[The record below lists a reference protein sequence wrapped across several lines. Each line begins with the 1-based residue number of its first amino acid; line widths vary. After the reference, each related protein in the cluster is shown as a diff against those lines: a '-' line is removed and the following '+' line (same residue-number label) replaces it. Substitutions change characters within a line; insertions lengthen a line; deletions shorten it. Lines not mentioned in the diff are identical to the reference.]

1 MAQDTTEKASQ
12 RCLANGGQAWT
23 DPKISKHE
31 TGWRYIVRNFTP
43 AWFSANMGTG
53 IASILLNTLPYNGK
67 WLYWISVVLFAFN
80 VLLFLIFLFITAL
93 RYLMYP
99 DIFPVMVTHPAQSM
113 FLGTFPMG
121 LATIINMFCFVCVPA
136 WGVWASYF
144 AWGLWITDAVCSVL
158 TCFVL
163 PFIMMT
169 RKSDIA
175 LSSMGAAWLLPV
187 VSCVVCAAS
196 GAIVADV
203 LPDSNYALGT
213 IVVSYVL
220 WGVGVPLALMII
232 VIFLMR
238 LLLHKLPPKEI
249 LVSMFLPLGP
259 LGQGSYGIQKLGQ
272 VSQNIFPKADVLR
285 PGTGEVFEMLGFFI
299 GLLLW
304 AFGLLWLFFAVASI
318 FRTRKFPFNLG
329 WWAFTFP
336 LGVYATST
344 CQLGREMPSRFFR
357 VLGTIFSV
365 CVVLLWMVVTC
376 LTAKGVYNKSLFKA
390 PCLADLREKQ
400 RRLREEQEHVEG
412 K

>member
-1 MAQDTTEKASQ
+1 
-12 RCLANGGQAWT
+12 
-23 DPKISKHE
+23 
-31 TGWRYIVRNFTP
+31 
-43 AWFSANMGTG
+43 MGTG
-53 IASILLNTLPYNGK
+53 IASILLNTLPYNGQ
-67 WLYWISVVLFAFN
+67 WIYWISVVLFAFN
-80 VLLFLIFLFITAL
+80 VLLFLVFLLITAL
-93 RYLMYP
+93 RYLLYP
-99 DIFPVMVTHPAQSM
+99 EIFPVMVTHPAQSM

-121 LATIINMFCFVCVPA
+121 LATIINMFCFVCIPA

-144 AWGLWITDAVCSVL
+144 AWALWIADAVFSVL

-175 LSSMGAAWLLPV
+175 LSAMGAPWLLPV

-196 GAIVADV
+196 GAIVAEV
-203 LPDSNYALGT
+203 LPDPQYALGT

-238 LLLHKLPPKEI
+238 LLLHKLPPKEV

-272 VSQNIFPKADVLR
+272 VSQNIFPKTDVLR
-285 PGTGEVFEMLGFFI
+285 PGTGDVFEMLGFFI

-318 FRTRKFPFNLG
+318 VRTRKFPFNLG

-357 VLGTIFSV
+357 VLGTIFSI
-365 CVVLLWMVVTC
+365 CVVLLWILVTC
-376 LTAKGVYNKSLFKA
+376 LTAKGVYNRSLFKA
-390 PCLADLREKQ
+390 PCLANLREKQ
-400 RRLREEQEHVEG
+400 QRLREEQGHVEG